1 MIDDN
6 FADPLTKV
14 PPKPPFEED
23 KSLEEDIVMVE
34 GEYEELVNA
43 SHSMHG

>member
-43 SHSMHG
+43 SHSLHG